1 MEVYHEVKETRKWG
15 SASQE
20 YLHGHGQVSVY
31 LNMDSITR
39 THCSQLAEY
48 VLGSMINLRIGC
60 SLPSCRPRRRCFIY
74 SWLHCDLIFNWLQWS
89 RSVYHQFP
97 DLTTFK
103 TSTLSDSHTVIL
115 SWSMRCKGSLALPR
129 YARIPGPKA
138 ERERFVCERD
148 SWVRK
153 RFVKRVWL
161 GNNQRN
167 SQPSNHPEPVASFF
181 KTQNSG
187 LEAEAML
194 MGQSG
199 RSSTVAFVHE
209 DDNEPS
215 GARFSYSWCDA
226 SEAAIPNQEGRRE
239 MTARRPFCPPI
250 DVWIAYLLPL
260 DSTAGSFQ
268 AHRLL
273 TASNLF

>member
-15 SASQE
+15 FASQE

-39 THCSQLAEY
+39 TYGSQLAEY

-74 SWLHCDLIFNWLQWS
+74 SWLHCDLIFNWLHGLG
-89 RSVYHQFP
+89 RSITSSQIWQRSKHRHFP
-97 DLTTFK
+97 IR
-103 TSTLSDSHTVIL
+103 TLSFCLGVWGVREAL
-115 SWSMRCKGSLALPR
+115 RCRVMLEYLDPR
-129 YARIPGPKA
+129 LR
-138 ERERFVCERD
+138 ERESCVRERFVK
-148 SWVRK
+148 SVSM
-153 RFVKRVWL
+153 
-161 GNNQRN
+161 GNSQSN
-167 SQPSNHPEPVASFF
+167 SQPSSHPEPVF
-181 KTQNSG
+181 KIQNSG

-199 RSSTVAFVHE
+199 RSSTAAFVHE
-209 DDNEPS
+209 DDNKPS
-215 GARFSYSWCDA
+215 GARFSYSTSNWCDT